1 MAKQIVFISNISY
14 VTNNKSQLYV
24 LNRSSGMPIAN
35 ATVQTWQQ
43 NYNYNSRSYVD
54 LKKEKYTTDKNG
66 FVQLVNKMKI
76 IIPSCI
82 K

>member
-1 MAKQIVFISNISY
+1 MEPNFKTVNNYMAKQIVFISNISY

-54 LKKEKYTTDKNG
+54 LKKKNT
-66 FVQLVNKMKI
+66 QQ
-76 IIPSCI
+76 I
-82 K
+82 KTGLYNW